1 MGGTQNTMKLCG
13 ATGAYTTWAIIKDV
27 AFAKMFSKAST
38 AAAEVKRAVP
48 LTTYGT
54 FLFRDSLIIGAG
66 FILPAMV
73 AGAIKSN
80 TEMDPQTAEKIA
92 QLATPCG
99 MQLVITPIHLLGL
112 NLYNVPSATTAERFR
127 AVSST
132 YPEAT
137 GVRMLRFLWAYG
149 VGGLVNKDLTQRA
162 RDWTVH
168 HYAAAGN
175 VQRKKAFIDGSD
187 SVNGMGLNELQGVLQ
202 KSKTSALM

>member
-1 MGGTQNTMKLCG
+1 MG
-13 ATGAYTTWAIIKDV
+13 
-27 AFAKMFSKAST
+27 FSKAGE
-38 AAAEVKRAVP
+38 AAQEVKRAVP

-54 FLFRDSLIIGAG
+54 FLFRDAMIIGAG

-73 AGAIKSN
+73 AGGIQSS
-80 TEMDPQTAEKIA
+80 TQMDKQKADKIA

-162 RDWTVH
+162 RDWTVRR
-168 HYAAAGN
+168 YSMA
-175 VQRKKAFIDGSD
+175 VPLERKKSFFDGATPVD
-187 SVNGMGLNELQGVLQ
+187 GIGLRELQGTLQ
-202 KSKTSALM
+202 KTKTSALM

>member
-1 MGGTQNTMKLCG
+1 MG
-13 ATGAYTTWAIIKDV
+13 DV
-27 AFAKMFSKAST
+27 AFAKMFSRAS
-38 AAAEVKRAVP
+38 AKAAEVKRAVP
-48 LTTYGT
+48 MTTYGT

-66 FILPAMV
+66 FILPSLV
-73 AGAIKSN
+73 AGGLKSN
-80 TEMDPQTAEKIA
+80 TDLGPQTAEKIA
-92 QLATPCG
+92 QLATPCA

-149 VGGLVNKDLTQRA
+149 VGGLVNKDLAQRA

-168 HYAAAGN
+168 RYFMAAPLE
-175 VQRKKAFIDGSD
+175 RKKSFFDGVTPAD
-187 SVNGMGLNELQGVLQ
+187 GIGLRELQGTLQ
-202 KSKTSALM
+202 KTKTSALM